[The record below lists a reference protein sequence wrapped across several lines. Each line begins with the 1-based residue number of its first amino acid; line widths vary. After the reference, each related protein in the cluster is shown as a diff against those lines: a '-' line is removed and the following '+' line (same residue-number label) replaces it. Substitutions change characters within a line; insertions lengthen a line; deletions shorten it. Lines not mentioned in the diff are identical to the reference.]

1 MCVRYILRLATC
13 DFNFAHIFWQIGKKI
28 TNLLL
33 LSISNTYANWVVF
46 QCNLVSMV
54 SFQFLTNDYLVKSS
68 LVYLIP
74 FHLFFSRLNYYTLS
88 DLYFFNCYGFLLLN
102 VLVYMLVLII
112 GRSAKS
118 RQEVIHYIL
127 HSIHK

>member
-13 DFNFAHIFWQIGKKI
+13 DFNFAHIFWQIGKK
-28 TNLLL
+28 LLIYCYYQFQIPMLIGWYFNVIKWFLFNSWLMTSQVL
-33 LSISNTYANWVVF
+33 LGISNP
-46 QCNLVSMV
+46 L
-54 SFQFLTNDYLVKSS
+54 SFVL
-68 LVYLIP
+68 
-74 FHLFFSRLNYYTLS
+74 FSRLNYYTLS